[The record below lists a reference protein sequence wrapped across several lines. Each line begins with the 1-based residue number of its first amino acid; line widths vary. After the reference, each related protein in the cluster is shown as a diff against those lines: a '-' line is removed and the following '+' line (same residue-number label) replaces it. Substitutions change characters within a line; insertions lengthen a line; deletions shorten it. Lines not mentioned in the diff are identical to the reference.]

1 MRRSTKVL
9 HWFYKLS
16 WKKLMGISVLVLI
29 LLAGPLILES
39 ALNPTRTRSE
49 AALLQKTAPVTNEF
63 VTPTG
68 PPKIFLVDHFFGKV
82 GDAVLIHG
90 EQLGGLHENS
100 WVSLAGK
107 KIGVENLVTW
117 TSDFIEFIVPEGFS
131 SGAVEISI
139 LGKRT
144 RWDGIFFVTDVSTE
158 AELSLKPTEN
168 VNVAQMLAKDI
179 KNGKELLVWFL
190 IINGDGELTIKPNNG
205 VTIQEKIYDFSV
217 GRVYEAK
224 IKLNSQVTAKSTLQL
239 VSLLTVQKTDDQSV
253 GIARGELAIDGGLL
267 TPLQLNPLY
276 VSF

>member
-1 MRRSTKVL
+1 
-9 HWFYKLS
+9 
-16 WKKLMGISVLVLI
+16 MGISMLLLI
-29 LLAGPLILES
+29 LGAGPLILES
-39 ALNPTRTRSE
+39 AINPTRTRSE

-90 EQLGGLHENS
+90 EQLGGLHDDS

-117 TSDFIEFIVPEGFS
+117 THDYIEFIVPEGFS

-144 RWDGIFFVTDVSTE
+144 RWGGVFFVTNEATE
-158 AELSLKPTEN
+158 AELSLKPTEQ
-168 VNVAQMLAKDI
+168 VNTAQLLAKDI

-190 IINGDGELTIKPNNG
+190 IINGDGNLVLKPNSG
-205 VTIQEKIYDFSV
+205 VTIQEKTYNFPV
-217 GRVYEAK
+217 GKVYEVN
-224 IKLNSQVTAKSTLQL
+224 IKLNNQVVADSTIQL
-239 VSLLTVQKTDDQSV
+239 APLLTVQKADDQLV
-253 GIARGELAIDGGLL
+253 GIARGELLVDGGLL